1 MVLTQK
7 QDGSIVVIDCLTGE
21 ELTLTQE
28 EVMLQNGRFS
38 DYTKEWRLKIYTK
51 GSQYGLSKY
60 SCDLII
66 SGYFDHNRER
76 LESHLKRAKKLQLI
90 NKIWELIK

>member
-7 QDGSIVVIDCLTGE
+7 QDGSIVVIDPLTGE
-21 ELTLTQE
+21 ELALTQE
-28 EVMLQNGRFS
+28 EVMHQNGRFS
-38 DYTKEWRLKIYTK
+38 DYTEEWRLKIYTK

-66 SGYFDHNRER
+66 SGYFDHNKER
-76 LESHLKRAKKLQLI
+76 LASHLRRAKKPQLI